1 MSIMSTIAEEHYQET
16 KELRAE
22 IKRHR
27 REYQRLIER
36 CNKAVELGIH
46 IQGELDIVE
55 AENTRLRE
63 MLGGLLSSDALSCID
78 DTDYAECPICQ
89 RGEWHRVGHIK
100 HKDSCELY
108 IAEAGLNPKK
118 KGKK

>member
-1 MSIMSTIAEEHYQET
+1 MSIMSTIADEHDEET

-36 CNKAVELGIH
+36 CNKSVELGIH

-63 MLGGLLSSDALSCID
+63 LLIAEID
-78 DTDYAECPICQ
+78 DGRAEVDDIGPQAWI
-89 RGEWHRVGHIK
+89 
-100 HKDSCELY
+100 
-108 IAEAGLNPKK
+108 EAALHPKK
-118 KGKK
+118 KGKL